1 VTSDLL
7 AFQDAVGLL
16 KSGGVLILDTDT
28 LPGFHCRAD
37 LSDPVTRILDLKG
50 REPAKSLLVLA
61 GSVAQAFQVTQTL
74 DERQAD
80 FCQRCWPGPFSLILP
95 SGGDLSSSVIATNRS
110 VAIRVPALES
120 LRSLI
125 LAVGFPLVSTSV
137 NLTGDIPLGDLE
149 TARSV
154 FADGVDGYWRPTESP
169 EDPPASGQV
178 LASALIDLTVWP
190 PVQLRPGPL
199 DPPEVEPGGLDGD
212 TCGI

>member
-1 VTSDLL
+1 MAGELL
-7 AFQDAVGLL
+7 AFDDAVGLL
-16 KSGGVLILDTDT
+16 ESGGVLILGTDT

-37 LSDPVTRILDLKG
+37 LSDSVTRIRDLKG
-50 REPAKSLLVLA
+50 RETGKSLLVLA
-61 GSVAQAFQVTQTL
+61 GSVAQAFQVTETL
-74 DERQAD
+74 DDRQSD

-95 SGGDLSSSVIATNRS
+95 SGGDLSPSVIAPDRS
-110 VAIRVPALES
+110 IAIRVPAVES

-137 NLTGDIPLGDLE
+137 NRSGDDPIGDLE

-154 FADGVDGYWRPTESP
+154 FAGRVDGYWRPTESP
-169 EDPPASGQV
+169 EDSSSGGLV
-178 LASALIDLTVWP
+178 RPSALIDLTVWP

-199 DPPEVEPGGLDGD
+199 DVPGVEPGGLDGG